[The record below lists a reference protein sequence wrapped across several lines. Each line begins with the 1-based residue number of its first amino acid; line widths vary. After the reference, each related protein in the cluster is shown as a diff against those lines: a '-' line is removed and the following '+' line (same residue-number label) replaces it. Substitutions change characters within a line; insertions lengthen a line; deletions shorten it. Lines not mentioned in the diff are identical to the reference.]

1 MENRGHVHA
10 ESMALYAEDAKV
22 HEKPWELW
30 QVRHKAHA
38 WYNLVDSPTW
48 ITSLEYRRK
57 PKTHFV
63 HGVEIPD
70 LRFKP
75 IIGQR
80 YWYPHASM
88 EYLVSS
94 SIRKH
99 GSTADKHR
107 IENNLCYKHSYE
119 GKQAAILHAKA
130 MLGIVKELQ
139 ELKAATKQPNRHR
152 PSNGATPLKKET
164 NMACIISNQI
174 DQHTARMDELDRYD
188 EWLADYQPTASDYY
202 EVLDGLVTDDEL
214 EVILDAVRFILA
226 NDLQAGELAGVKDL
240 MTKTPQQSLFYLAE
254 YIDMMD
260 VMELAETI
268 ERSYEVAT
276 TSNHLMK
283 GFESAADEYLKNSD
297 EIYKKYQKEI
307 ANEY

>member
-70 LRFKP
+70 LRIKP
-75 IIGQR
+75 IHGQ
-80 YWYPHASM
+80 
-88 EYLVSS
+88 EYLYPDPSS
-94 SIRKH
+94 KDLVQTTTH
-99 GSTADKHR
+99 GRQPASDSHR

-130 MLGIVKELQ
+130 MLE
-139 ELKAATKQPNRHR
+139 N
-152 PSNGATPLKKET
+152 
-164 NMACIISNQI
+164 
-174 DQHTARMDELDRYD
+174 Y
-188 EWLADYQPTASDYY
+188 
-202 EVLDGLVTDDEL
+202 
-214 EVILDAVRFILA
+214 
-226 NDLQAGELAGVKDL
+226 
-240 MTKTPQQSLFYLAE
+240 
-254 YIDMMD
+254 
-260 VMELAETI
+260 
-268 ERSYEVAT
+268 
-276 TSNHLMK
+276 
-283 GFESAADEYLKNSD
+283 KN
-297 EIYKKYQKEI
+297 
-307 ANEY
+307 